1 MSEHRVALGPAT
13 VTAAVVASA
22 VHGLVLRPRMLT
34 RGATREEAARP
45 LPGDDLVPGADSRS
59 TMATTLPAPPSQVWP
74 WLAQMGCDRGGWYSW
89 DRLDNGGRPS
99 VDRLVPRWQ
108 GLEPGQRLASVPGG
122 SAWFTVAVLVPERT
136 LVLRADM
143 RLPSGRPFDPS
154 TSRRHRRSSAPS
166 GASTSNRPARRPAS
180 SSARSAAAAR
190 ACSPGRSTCCS
201 GNPPTSSCRAVSSVT
216 CARGSSEP
224 RDHVLTPPDATAGHR
239 S

>member
-22 VHGLVLRPRMLT
+22 VHGLVLRPRMLA

-59 TMATTLPAPPSQVWP
+59 TMATTLPAPPSRVWP

-89 DRLDNGGRPS
+89 DRLDNRGRPS
-99 VDRLVPRWQ
+99 ADRLVPRWQ
-108 GLEPGQRLASVPGG
+108 GVEPGQRLASVPGG

-143 RLPSGRPFDPS
+143 RLPSGRPFDPLHEP
-154 TSRRHRRSSAPS
+154 TP
-166 GASTSNRPARRPAS
+166 PAF
-180 SSARSAAAAR
+180 
-190 ACSPGRSTCCS
+190 
-201 GNPPTSSCRAVSSVT
+201 VSSVW
-216 CARGSSEP
+216 GFHLEP
-224 RDHVLTPPDATAGHR
+224 AGTETRLVVRTLGRSRPRLLTRPIDLLFWEPAHLVMQSRQFRNLRVRLVGAA
-239 S
+239 